1 MIRVFIVAPSAVS
14 RAGLRSMLA
23 EAGFEAIGSVH
34 DLAALDE
41 ALLDAEPD
49 ILLVDGMHD
58 ALEAERGGMAI
69 ADITAQAPV
78 VLLADQPDQAR
89 VAQAFRN
96 GVRAVLPREISTPQ
110 LQAALQAV
118 AAGLI
123 IMHPA
128 EVGTLLTSHASSAA
142 EIPPLAEPLT
152 KRESEVLQ
160 MLGSGLGNKEIAAR
174 LAISDHTAKFHVASI
189 LGKLGASTRAEAVAI
204 GIRRG
209 LLLL

>member
-1 MIRVFIVAPSAVS
+1 VIRVFIVAPSAVS

-23 EAGFEAIGSVH
+23 EAGVEPIGSVP
-34 DLAALDE
+34 DLANLDE
-41 ALLDAEPD
+41 TLPESEPD
-49 ILLVDGMHD
+49 ILLVDGMYD
-58 ALEAERGGMAI
+58 GAETLRGVPAI
-69 ADITAQAPV
+69 ADVADQVPV
-78 VLLADQPDQAR
+78 VLLVDQADQPE
-89 VAQAFRN
+89 VAQALRN
-96 GVRAVLPREISTPQ
+96 GVRAVLPREISAPQ

-118 AAGLI
+118 AAGLTVI
-123 IMHPA
+123 HPA
-128 EVGTLLTSHASSAA
+128 EVGVFMPSPASSAT
-142 EIPPLAEPLT
+142 EIAPLAEPLT
-152 KRESEVLQ
+152 KREREVLQ